1 MITPFYLA
9 NKNRLTEVILTVA
22 NRDNNTTNGANNF
35 WMLIDKVGNAN
46 QLYVTKISVD
56 NLSKTILI
64 CLGLFT
70 IIMFIKK
77 YYKYFTHKYTLPL
90 ECTLNL
96 TLILNTIYFYFGT
109 KMHSRYLHIGLVCS
123 FFLLIFPSY
132 FKNTKYITS
141 IALLNLG
148 YFINQITTYN
158 GDPKNIQPAW
168 IGQILQPLSNLFL
181 NQLSSVFIM
190 LSLLLLLIDLYSR
203 KVDFTKSLT

>member
-96 TLILNTIYFYFGT
+96 TLILNTIY
-109 KMHSRYLHIGLVCS
+109 
-123 FFLLIFPSY
+123 
-132 FKNTKYITS
+132 
-141 IALLNLG
+141 
-148 YFINQITTYN
+148 
-158 GDPKNIQPAW
+158 
-168 IGQILQPLSNLFL
+168 LFWHQ
-181 NQLSSVFIM
+181 NAF
-190 LSLLLLLIDLYSR
+190 
-203 KVDFTKSLT
+203 